1 MHIVRKEGRKLGSW
15 EWPCSFWIM
24 GTIRSSDVRAFA
36 RHCPPSLRRSKSVDR
51 RWRSEK
57 IEGFKKFEIKKKF
70 MKHKTRKL
78 GNIIDIYKF
87 RISFQFSNSVGP
99 WLNFG
104 RKINSK
110 IYCTFLNRENRGTT
124 IFKEIILAFQ
134 FLEIHTQLNFE
145 RRCSLN
151 NRPISLS
158 LEINQTIHSE
168 RSPECILVHFV
179 FHVRGRIGWQHFSRL
194 QREIQPKEPRH

>member
-1 MHIVRKEGRKLGSW
+1 MSLAIRNEISNSIFYDTLNLFYAHRTKGGEEARVLRVTVLVLNYGNDQIFESIFEHSR
-15 EWPCSFWIM
+15 
-24 GTIRSSDVRAFA
+24 GTAL
-36 RHCPPSLRRSKSVDR
+36 LRCVDR

-124 IFKEIILAFQ
+124 IFKQIILAFQ

-158 LEINQTIHSE
+158 LSRNQSDHS
-168 RSPECILVHFV
+168 
-179 FHVRGRIGWQHFSRL
+179 
-194 QREIQPKEPRH
+194 